1 VYPQLS
7 TSDQFAPTLQA
18 LELSQVI
25 NPAEQRYPELLWDE
39 AIVQFRECILAL
51 QLTRL
56 HLSEVEF
63 LADEGS
69 LIFPEEDMGSLTK
82 LK

>member
-1 VYPQLS
+1 M
-7 TSDQFAPTLQA
+7 
-18 LELSQVI
+18 
-25 NPAEQRYPELLWDE
+25 WDE